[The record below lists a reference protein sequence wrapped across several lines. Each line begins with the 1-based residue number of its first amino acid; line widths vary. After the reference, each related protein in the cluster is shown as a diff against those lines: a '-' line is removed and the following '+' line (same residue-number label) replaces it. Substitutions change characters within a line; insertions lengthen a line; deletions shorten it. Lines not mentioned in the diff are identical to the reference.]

1 MEDINEVKSD
11 VQTTENSEN
20 KGFETA
26 VEAKPVI
33 PESVPPFKPKMPKY
47 IRSFTGNE
55 ALFAWISCLAGYF
68 FCLAFPLTESAVS
81 GTLFTAFIF
90 IATGTV
96 FALKKVKPNGTAV
109 FAAASAVITSVSLSY
124 GWESPLNIF
133 TVGYVFT
140 AYCYFV
146 YSATGNSLGKP
157 FSGLI
162 VFDLFKSLITMPFGS
177 LKNFELFRAL
187 GASRKSK
194 GTKYFAYLLVGIVVA
209 IIPASLALS
218 LLSYDEGFK
227 AIVDII
233 FSFKSEDI
241 GYHIVCLVFGIPTGM
256 YIFSLFISGTDKKQ
270 SRIFTK
276 ENFIKVSEK
285 IRIAPLVTVL
295 AAVIPLLAVYTVFF
309 VSQKQYYV
317 SGFTG
322 VLPDNFSYAQYA
334 REGFFE
340 LCKVSVINLTV
351 IVLITQLIKKGKANT
366 IAVKVLTV
374 VFSAVTFLLM
384 ATAMS
389 KLVMYIERYGL
400 TQKRVYAAW
409 FMAVIAVIFL
419 VITLSRFIKKISWI
433 PTCACVVIV
442 AFAGLALS
450 NVERQIAK
458 YNVDRYID
466 GSVKVIDVDAL
477 DSLGDAA
484 IPEMAKLIKHLDEK
498 NGTDFNEHTYVYYV
512 KHCSST
518 TYNDTAYY
526 LLTEANMINS
536 DRAIGNTQSI
546 FSYSFNGIHAEK
558 ALEELG
564 LLTAE

>member
-1 MEDINEVKSD
+1 MEQIEKNEAKAE
-11 VQTTENSEN
+11 TTEATES

-26 VEAKPVI
+26 VEEKASDAQATPVLKAKA
-33 PESVPPFKPKMPKY
+33 PKY
-47 IRSFTGNE
+47 HRSFTGHE
-55 ALFAWISCLAGYF
+55 ALFAWISCLAGYL
-68 FCLAFPLTESAVS
+68 FCLAFPLTESAIG

-90 IATGTV
+90 IATGIV
-96 FALKKVKPNGTAV
+96 FAVKKVKFSGTAV
-109 FAAASAVITSVSLSY
+109 FAAVSAVAISVSLSY

-133 TVGYVFT
+133 TGGYAFA

-146 YSATGNSLGKP
+146 YSATENSLGKP
-157 FSGLI
+157 FSNLI
-162 VFDLFKSLITMPFGS
+162 VFDLCKSLLTMPFGA
-177 LKNFELFRAL
+177 LKDFELFRAL
-187 GASRKSK
+187 AASRKSK

-227 AIVDII
+227 EIVDKI
-233 FSFKSEDI
+233 FSFNSADI
-241 GYHIVCLVFGIPTGM
+241 GYHISCLVFGIPVGM

-270 SRIFTK
+270 SRFFTK
-276 ENFIKVSEK
+276 ENFIKVSDK
-285 IRIAPLVTVL
+285 IKIAPLVTVL
-295 AAVIPLLAVYTVFF
+295 AAVIPLLAVYVVFF
-309 VSQKQYYV
+309 ISQKQYYI

-351 IVLITQLIKKGKANT
+351 IVLITQLIKKGKANAIT
-366 IAVKVLTV
+366 VKILTV

-389 KLVMYIERYGL
+389 KLVMYINRYGL

-419 VITLSRFIKKISWI
+419 IITLSRFIKKISWI
-433 PTCACVVIV
+433 PACACVVIV
-442 AFAGLALS
+442 AFAGLSLC
-450 NVERQIAK
+450 NVDRQIAK
-458 YNVDRYID
+458 FNVDRYID
-466 GSVKVIDVDAL
+466 GTVKVVDVDAL

-484 IPEMAKLIKHLDEK
+484 VPEMAKLIKHLDEK
-498 NGTDFNEHTYVYYV
+498 NGTDFKEHSLHYYV
-512 KHCSST
+512 KLSNWT
-518 TYNDTAYY
+518 TYNTTAHS
-526 LLTEANMINS
+526 LLLEAKIINE
-536 DRAIGNTQSI
+536 DREMGFDQSI
-546 FSYSFNGIHAEK
+546 FSYSFNKAQAEK

-564 LLTAE
+564 LLKAE

>member
-1 MEDINEVKSD
+1 MEQNSDVKTSVDTSEATENKVIETAKEEKATITQSSPEVK
-11 VQTTENSEN
+11 V
-20 KGFETA
+20 KA
-26 VEAKPVI
+26 
-33 PESVPPFKPKMPKY
+33 PK
-47 IRSFTGNE
+47 IHRSFTQHE
-55 ALFAWISCLAGYF
+55 AIFAWISCLAGYF
-68 FCLAFPLTESAVS
+68 FCLAFPLTESAIG

-90 IATGTV
+90 IATSIV
-96 FALKKVKPNGTAV
+96 FAFKKVKINGTAI
-109 FAAASAVITSVSLSY
+109 FAAVSAVAISVSLGY

-133 TVGYVFT
+133 TGGYAFA

-157 FSGLI
+157 FSNLI
-162 VFDLFKSLITMPFGS
+162 VFDIFKSLLTMPFGAFR
-177 LKNFELFRAL
+177 KFELFRAL
-187 GASRKSK
+187 VASRKSK

-227 AIVDII
+227 EIVDKI

-241 GYHIVCLVFGIPTGM
+241 GYHITCLVFGIPVGM

-270 SRIFTK
+270 SRFFTK
-276 ENFIKVSEK
+276 ENFIKVSDK

-295 AAVIPLLAVYTVFF
+295 AAVIPLLTVYVIFF
-309 VSQKQYYV
+309 ISQKQYYI

-351 IVLITQLIKKGKANT
+351 IVLITQLIKKGKANEITVKILT
-366 IAVKVLTV
+366 I

-389 KLVMYIERYGL
+389 KLVMYINRYGL

-419 VITLSRFIKKISWI
+419 IITLSRFIKKISWV
-433 PTCACVVIV
+433 PACACVVIV
-442 AFAGLALS
+442 AFAGLTLC
-450 NVERQIAK
+450 NVDRQIAK
-458 YNVDRYID
+458 FNVERYID
-466 GSVKVIDVDAL
+466 GTVNVVDVDAL
-477 DSLGDAA
+477 GSLGDAA
-484 IPEMAKLIKHLDEK
+484 TPEMAKLINHLDEK
-498 NGTDFNEHTYVYYV
+498 KGTDFKEHSYQYYL
-512 KHCSST
+512 KYCSST
-518 TYNDTAYY
+518 TYNKMALY
-526 LLTEANMINS
+526 LLSEANIIND
-536 DRAIGNTQSI
+536 DRALGYTPGI
-546 FSYSFNGIHAEK
+546 FDYSFNKAQAEK

-564 LLTAE
+564 LLKAE

>member
-1 MEDINEVKSD
+1 MEQNSEAKAT
-11 VQTTENSEN
+11 VQTSDATEN

-26 VEAKPVI
+26 VEDKATV
-33 PESVPPFKPKMPKY
+33 PESVPDFKPKTHKY
-47 IRSFTGNE
+47 NRSFTGHE
-55 ALFAWISCLAGYF
+55 ALFAWISCLSGYL
-68 FCLAFPLTESAVS
+68 FCLAFPLNESALG

-96 FALKKVKPNGTAV
+96 FALKKVKPNATAV
-109 FAAASAVITSVSLSY
+109 FAAVSAVTISVSLSY

-133 TVGYVFT
+133 TGGYAFA

-146 YSATGNSLGKP
+146 YSATGNFLGKP

-162 VFDLFKSLITMPFGS
+162 VFDVCKAILTMPFGS

-187 GASRKSK
+187 SASRQSKS
-194 GTKYFAYLLVGIVVA
+194 TKYFAYLLVGIVVA

-227 AIVDII
+227 EIVDKI
-233 FSFKSEDI
+233 FSFKTEDI
-241 GYHIVCLVFGIPTGM
+241 SYHIICLVFGIPVGM
-256 YIFSLFISGTDKKQ
+256 CIFSLFISGTDNKP

-276 ENFIKVSEK
+276 ENFIKVSDK

-295 AAVIPLLAVYTVFF
+295 AAVIPLLAVYAVFF
-309 VSQKQYYV
+309 FSQRQYYV

-340 LCKVSVINLTV
+340 LCKVSLINLTV
-351 IVLITQLIKKGKANT
+351 IVLITQLIKKGKASEIT
-366 IAVKVLTV
+366 VKLLTV
-374 VFSAVTFLLM
+374 VFSAVTFLLI

-389 KLVMYIERYGL
+389 KLIMYIDRYGL

-419 VITLSRFIKKISWI
+419 IITLSRFIKKISWI

-442 AFAGLALS
+442 AFAALALC
-450 NVERQIAK
+450 NVDRQIAK
-458 YNVDRYID
+458 FNVERYID
-466 GSVKVIDVDAL
+466 GTVETVDAEAL
-477 DSLGDAA
+477 NSLGDAA
-484 IPEMAKLIKHLDEK
+484 IPEMAKLITYLDEK
-498 NGTDFNEHTYVYYV
+498 NGTDFKEYSQHYYV
-512 KHCSST
+512 KLS
-518 TYNDTAYY
+518 NWTAYNTTAFH
-526 LLTEANMINS
+526 LLLEAEIINE
-536 DRAIGNTQSI
+536 DRKTGYEEGIFDYSI
-546 FSYSFNGIHAEK
+546 NKKAAEK

-564 LLTAE
+564 LLAAE

>member
-1 MEDINEVKSD
+1 MEQIEKNEAKAE
-11 VQTTENSEN
+11 TTEATES

-26 VEAKPVI
+26 VEEKASDAQATPVLKAKA
-33 PESVPPFKPKMPKY
+33 PKY
-47 IRSFTGNE
+47 HRSFTGHE

-68 FCLAFPLTESAVS
+68 FCLAFPLTESAIG

-90 IATGTV
+90 IATTIV
-96 FALKKVKPNGTAV
+96 FAVKKVKFSGTAV
-109 FAAASAVITSVSLSY
+109 FAAVSAVAISVSLSY

-133 TVGYVFT
+133 TGGYAFA

-162 VFDLFKSLITMPFGS
+162 VFDVFKSLLTMPFGS
-177 LKNFELFRAL
+177 IKNFELFRAL

-227 AIVDII
+227 EIVDNI
-233 FSFKSEDI
+233 FSFKAEDI
-241 GYHIVCLVFGIPTGM
+241 GYHIMCLVFGIPVGM

-270 SRIFTK
+270 SRFFTK
-276 ENFIKVSEK
+276 ENFIKVSDK
-285 IRIAPLVTVL
+285 IKIAPLITVL
-295 AAVIPLLAVYTVFF
+295 AAVIPLLAVYVVFF
-309 VSQKQYYV
+309 ISQKQYYI

-366 IAVKVLTV
+366 IAVKILTV

-389 KLVMYIERYGL
+389 KLVMYINRYGL

-433 PTCACVVIV
+433 PTCACVVII
-442 AFAGLALS
+442 AFAGLALC
-450 NVERQIAK
+450 NVDRQIAK
-458 YNVDRYID
+458 FNVERYID
-466 GSVKVIDVDAL
+466 GTVNVVDVDAL
-477 DSLGDAA
+477 GSLGDAA
-484 IPEMAKLIKHLDEK
+484 TPEMAKLIKHLDEK
-498 NGTDFNEHTYVYYV
+498 KGTDFKEHSYQYYL
-512 KHCSST
+512 KYCSST
-518 TYNDTAYY
+518 AYNKTALY
-526 LLTEANMINS
+526 LLSEANIIND
-536 DRAIGNTQSI
+536 DRALGYTPGI
-546 FSYSFNGIHAEK
+546 FDYSFNKAQAVK

-564 LLTAE
+564 LLKAE

>member
-1 MEDINEVKSD
+1 MEQIEKNEAKAE
-11 VQTTENSEN
+11 TTEATES

-26 VEAKPVI
+26 VEEKASDAQATPVLKAKT
-33 PESVPPFKPKMPKY
+33 PKY
-47 IRSFTGNE
+47 HRSFSGNE
-55 ALFAWISCLAGYF
+55 ALFAWISCLAGYL
-68 FCLAFPLTESAVS
+68 FCLAFPLTESAIG

-90 IATGTV
+90 AATAIV
-96 FALKKVKPNGTAV
+96 FAFKKVKINGTAI
-109 FAAASAVITSVSLSY
+109 FAAVSAVTISLSLSY

-133 TVGYVFT
+133 TGGYAFA

-162 VFDLFKSLITMPFGS
+162 VFDLIKSLLTMPFGAI
-177 LKNFELFRAL
+177 KDFELFRAL

-194 GTKYFAYLLVGIVVA
+194 GTKYFAYLLVGIIVA

-227 AIVDII
+227 EIVDKI
-233 FSFKSEDI
+233 FSFRTEDI
-241 GYHIVCLVFGIPTGM
+241 GEHIVCLIFGIPVGM

-270 SRIFTK
+270 SRFFTK
-276 ENFIKVSEK
+276 ENFIKVSDK

-295 AAVIPLLAVYTVFF
+295 AAVIPLLAVYIVFF
-309 VSQKQYYV
+309 ISQKQYYI

-351 IVLITQLIKKGKANT
+351 IVLITQLIKKGKANA
-366 IAVKVLTV
+366 IAIKILTV
-374 VFSAVTFLLM
+374 VFSAVTFVLI

-389 KLVMYIERYGL
+389 KLIMYIDRYGL

-419 VITLSRFIKKISWI
+419 IITLSRFIKKISWI

-442 AFAGLALS
+442 AFAGLALC

-477 DSLGDAA
+477 DSLGNAA
-484 IPEMAKLIKHLDEK
+484 IPEMAKLIKHIDEK
-498 NGTDFNEHTYVYYV
+498 NGTDFKEYSQHYYV
-512 KHCSST
+512 KLS
-518 TYNDTAYY
+518 NWTAYNTTAFH
-526 LLTEANMINS
+526 LLLEAEIINE
-536 DRAIGNTQSI
+536 DRKTGYEEGIFDYSI
-546 FSYSFNGIHAEK
+546 NKKAAEK

-564 LLTAE
+564 LLAAE

>member
-1 MEDINEVKSD
+1 MEQNSEAKAT
-11 VQTTENSEN
+11 VQTSDATEN

-26 VEAKPVI
+26 VEDKATV
-33 PESVPPFKPKMPKY
+33 PESVPDFKPKTHKY
-47 IRSFTGNE
+47 NRSFTGHE
-55 ALFAWISCLAGYF
+55 ALFAWISCLSGYL
-68 FCLAFPLTESAVS
+68 FCLAFPLNESALG

-96 FALKKVKPNGTAV
+96 FALKKVKPNATAV
-109 FAAASAVITSVSLSY
+109 FAAVSAVIISVSLSY

-133 TVGYVFT
+133 TGGYAFA

-146 YSATGNSLGKP
+146 YSATGNCLGKP

-162 VFDLFKSLITMPFGS
+162 VFDVCKAILTMPFGS

-187 GASRKSK
+187 SASRQSKS
-194 GTKYFAYLLVGIVVA
+194 TKYFAYLLVGIVVA

-227 AIVDII
+227 EIVDKI
-233 FSFKSEDI
+233 FSFKTEDI
-241 GYHIVCLVFGIPTGM
+241 SYHIICLVFGIPVGM
-256 YIFSLFISGTDKKQ
+256 CIFSLFISGTDNKP

-276 ENFIKVSEK
+276 ENFIKVSDK

-295 AAVIPLLAVYTVFF
+295 AAVIPLLAVYAVFF
-309 VSQKQYYV
+309 FSQRQYYV

-340 LCKVSVINLTV
+340 LCKVSLINLTV
-351 IVLITQLIKKGKANT
+351 IVLITQLIKKGKASEIT
-366 IAVKVLTV
+366 VKLLTV
-374 VFSAVTFLLM
+374 VFSAVTFLLI

-389 KLVMYIERYGL
+389 KLIMYIDRYGL

-419 VITLSRFIKKISWI
+419 IITLSRFIKKISWI
-433 PTCACVVIV
+433 PTCACVVIA
-442 AFAGLALS
+442 AFAGLALC
-450 NVERQIAK
+450 NVDRQIAK
-458 YNVDRYID
+458 FNVERYID
-466 GSVKVIDVDAL
+466 GSVRTVDVDTL
-477 DSLGDAA
+477 YDLGYAG

-498 NGTDFNEHTYVYYV
+498 NGTDFTEKSIKYYEI
-512 KHCSST
+512 HYSPS
-518 TYNDTAYY
+518 TYNETAYN
-526 LLTEANMINS
+526 LLHKANYFNLIEEEVYKEGLFDYSINKK
-536 DRAIGNTQSI
+536 A
-546 FSYSFNGIHAEK
+546 AEK

-564 LLTAE
+564 LLAAE

>member
-1 MEDINEVKSD
+1 MEQNSEVKAT
-11 VQTTENSEN
+11 VQVTETPES

-26 VEAKPVI
+26 VEDKANATQSPVL
-33 PESVPPFKPKMPKY
+33 KARTPK
-47 IRSFTGNE
+47 IHRSFSGNE
-55 ALFAWISCLAGYF
+55 ALFAWISCLAGYL
-68 FCLAFPLTESAVS
+68 FCLNFPLSESAIG

-90 IATGTV
+90 IATAIV
-96 FALKKVKPNGTAV
+96 FAVKKVRFSGTAV
-109 FAAASAVITSVSLSY
+109 FAAVSAVTISVSLSY
-124 GWESPLNIF
+124 GLESPLNIF
-133 TVGYVFT
+133 TGGYAFA

-157 FSGLI
+157 YSGLI
-162 VFDLFKSLITMPFGS
+162 VFDLIKSLLTMPFGAI
-177 LKNFELFRAL
+177 KDFELFRAL

-227 AIVDII
+227 EIVDKI

-241 GYHIVCLVFGIPTGM
+241 LRHITCIIFGIPVGM

-309 VSQKQYYV
+309 VSQKQYYI

-322 VLPDNFSYAQYA
+322 VLPENFSYAQYA

-389 KLVMYIERYGL
+389 KLVMYIDRYGL

-419 VITLSRFIKKISWI
+419 IITLSRFIKKISWI

-442 AFAGLALS
+442 AFAGLSLC
-450 NVERQIAK
+450 NVDRQIAK
-458 YNVDRYID
+458 FNVERYID
-466 GSVKVIDVDAL
+466 GTVKVVDAEAL
-477 DSLGDAA
+477 NSLGDAA
-484 IPEMAKLIKHLDEK
+484 IPEMAKLITYLDEK
-498 NGTDFNEHTYVYYV
+498 NGTDFRDHSTHYYV
-512 KHCSST
+512 NLSNWAPYYT
-518 TYNDTAYY
+518 TAYY
-526 LLTEANMINS
+526 LLLEAEIINE
-536 DRAIGNTQSI
+536 DRKTGYKEDIFDYSI
-546 FSYSFNGIHAEK
+546 NKKAAEK

-564 LLTAE
+564 LLTEE

>member
-1 MEDINEVKSD
+1 MEQIEKVDAKVEPAQSA
-11 VQTTENSEN
+11 EN
-20 KGFETA
+20 KGFESA
-26 VEAKPVI
+26 VEEKASDAQATPVLKAKT
-33 PESVPPFKPKMPKY
+33 PKY
-47 IRSFTGNE
+47 HRSFTGHE
-55 ALFAWISCLAGYF
+55 ALFAWISCLAGYL
-68 FCLAFPLTESAVS
+68 FCLNFPLSESAIG

-90 IATGTV
+90 IATAIV
-96 FALKKVKPNGTAV
+96 FAVKKVKFSGTAV
-109 FAAASAVITSVSLSY
+109 FAAVSAVTISVSLSY
-124 GWESPLNIF
+124 GWDSPLNIF
-133 TVGYVFT
+133 TGGYAFA

-162 VFDLFKSLITMPFGS
+162 VFDLIKSLLTMPFGAI
-177 LKNFELFRAL
+177 KDFELFRAL

-227 AIVDII
+227 EIVDKI
-233 FSFKSEDI
+233 FSFRTEDI
-241 GYHIVCLVFGIPTGM
+241 GEHIVCLIFGIPVGM

-270 SRIFTK
+270 SRFFTK
-276 ENFIKVSEK
+276 ENFIKVSDK

-295 AAVIPLLAVYTVFF
+295 AAVIPLLAVYVVFF
-309 VSQKQYYV
+309 ISQKQYYI

-322 VLPDNFSYAQYA
+322 VLPDKFSYAQYA

-351 IVLITQLIKKGKANT
+351 IVLITQLIKKGKANA
-366 IAVKVLTV
+366 IAVKILTV
-374 VFSAVTFLLM
+374 VFSAVTFVLI

-389 KLVMYIERYGL
+389 KLVMYINRYGL

-419 VITLSRFIKKISWI
+419 IITLSRFIKKISWI
-433 PTCACVVIV
+433 PTCTCVVIV
-442 AFAGLALS
+442 AFAGLALC

-466 GSVKVIDVDAL
+466 GTVKVIDVDTL
-477 DSLGDAA
+477 DSLGNAA

-498 NGTDFNEHTYVYYV
+498 KGTDFTEHSRLYYMEYV
-512 KHCSST
+512 SST
-518 TYNDTAYY
+518 TYNNTAYY
-526 LLTEANMINS
+526 LLQEANFINN
-536 DRAIGNTQSI
+536 DRSLGYTPGI
-546 FSYSFNGIHAEK
+546 FSYSINRAQAEK

-564 LLTAE
+564 LLTQ

>member
-1 MEDINEVKSD
+1 MEQNNEVKAT
-11 VQTTENSEN
+11 VQVTETAEN

-26 VEAKPVI
+26 VEEKASDAQATPVLKAKA
-33 PESVPPFKPKMPKY
+33 PKY
-47 IRSFTGNE
+47 HRSFTGHE
-55 ALFAWISCLAGYF
+55 ALFAWISCLAGYL
-68 FCLAFPLTESAVS
+68 FCLAFPLSESAIG

-90 IATGTV
+90 IATAIV
-96 FALKKVKPNGTAV
+96 FAVKKVKFSGTAV
-109 FAAASAVITSVSLSY
+109 FAAVSAVTISVSLSY

-133 TVGYVFT
+133 TGGYAFA

-162 VFDLFKSLITMPFGS
+162 VFDLIKSLLTMPFGAI
-177 LKNFELFRAL
+177 KDFELFRAL

-227 AIVDII
+227 EIVDKI
-233 FSFKSEDI
+233 FSFKTEDI
-241 GYHIVCLVFGIPTGM
+241 GEHIVCLIFGIPVGM

-270 SRIFTK
+270 SRFFTK
-276 ENFIKVSEK
+276 ENFIKVSDK

-295 AAVIPLLAVYTVFF
+295 AAVIPLLAVYIVFF
-309 VSQKQYYV
+309 ISQKQYYV

-322 VLPDNFSYAQYA
+322 VLPENFSYAQYA

-351 IVLITQLIKKGKANT
+351 IVLITQLIKKGKANA
-366 IAVKVLTV
+366 IAVKILTV
-374 VFSAVTFLLM
+374 VFSAVTFVLI

-389 KLVMYIERYGL
+389 KLVMYIDRYGL

-419 VITLSRFIKKISWI
+419 IITLSRFIKKISWI
-433 PTCACVVIV
+433 PTCACVIIV
-442 AFAGLALS
+442 AFAGLALC

-477 DSLGDAA
+477 DSLGNAA

-498 NGTDFNEHTYVYYV
+498 KGTDFKEHSYQYYL
-512 KHCSST
+512 KYCSST
-518 TYNDTAYY
+518 AYNKTALY
-526 LLTEANMINS
+526 LLSEANIIND
-536 DRAIGNTQSI
+536 DRALGYTPGI
-546 FSYSFNGIHAEK
+546 FSYSFNDIQAEK
-558 ALEELG
+558 ALEELE